1 MGAAGGLNWGRGNAV
16 GRQEGQEGE
25 GLSVPLGGRGDM
37 RERLGPAAPHPP
49 SPASNPPSLPRE
61 ALLALPRADCQCLTI
76 QRFQRGPS

>member
-49 SPASNPPSLPRE
+49 QIP
-61 ALLALPRADCQCLTI
+61 LLFPGRPFWLCHGLTV
-76 QRFQRGPS
+76 SV